1 MKDNTFLLFVY
12 REWQLLFRNTSS
24 LVQPLCF
31 FLIIALLFPL
41 SLPVENELLKR
52 IGGGVIW
59 VSAVLATLLS
69 LESMFKADY
78 QDGALEQWLIHP
90 RSLPLAMLG
99 KVFANWSCTGLLLT
113 IFSPVLCV
121 TFRIPSEQI
130 WVLFVGLLLGTPS
143 ITLVGAIGA
152 ALTVTLHRGGVLL
165 AIIVLPLFIPILIFG
180 AGMIA
185 QSAQGASIASQIYAL
200 SAILVLALTLAPFAI
215 AGALRATIR

>member
-1 MKDNTFLLFVY
+1 MKHNTFVLFCT

-24 LVQPLCF
+24 LVQPLGF

-78 QDGALEQWLIHP
+78 LDGALEQWLIHP

-113 IFSPVLCV
+113 VFSPVLCV
-121 TFRIPSEQI
+121 TFRIPVEQM
-130 WVLFVGLLLGTPS
+130 WVLFIGLLLGTPS
-143 ITLVGAIGA
+143 ISLVGAIGA

-185 QSAQGASIASQIYAL
+185 QSAQGASIVSQIYAL
-200 SAILVLALTLAPFAI
+200 LAILALALTLAPFAI
-215 AGALRATIR
+215 SGALRATIR